1 MNPIYAEK
9 VQQHHVYYRLALP
22 LQIQTAV
29 VKSSTCLST
38 VKVGYHFDVLRN
50 ESASTDKSS
59 EHMAPGQGLT

>member
-1 MNPIYAEK
+1 MNPNLCREGTTASLYYK
-9 VQQHHVYYRLALP
+9 VALP

-59 EHMAPGQGLT
+59 EHMAPGHGLT